1 MKKLTAL
8 LLALLIV
15 SAAALAE
22 AQIIDAFREAAV
34 IGINEDE
41 GERIDD
47 VTLEDGRLTIV
58 AYLPEEN
65 AAPFTPGMYA
75 QLRVETIGEQ
85 LLADESLDEYW
96 DLVVIDFPNLGASCY
111 LGKKHIQGN
120 EYGRFFDSMEIYAQI
135 PD

>member
-34 IGINEDE
+34 VGINENE

-58 AYLPEEN
+58 VYLPEEN
-65 AAPFTPGMYA
+65 AAPLTPGMYA
-75 QLRVETIGEQ
+75 QGRVETIGEA
-85 LLADESLDEYW
+85 LLKDESMDEYW
-96 DLVVIDFPNLGASCY
+96 DLIVFDFPSLGAKCY

-120 EYGRFFDSMEIYAQI
+120 EYGRFFDSLEIYAQI

>member
-8 LLALLIV
+8 LLTLLIV

-22 AQIIDAFREAAV
+22 VQVIDAFREAAV
-34 IGINEDE
+34 IGINENE

-58 AYLPEEN
+58 VYLPEEN
-65 AAPFTPGMYA
+65 AAPLTPGMYA
-75 QLRVETIGEQ
+75 QLRVDTIGEA
-85 LLADESLDEYW
+85 LLEDESMDEYW
-96 DLVVIDFPNLGASCY
+96 DLIIFDFPSLGTKCY
-111 LGKKHIQGN
+111 LGKKHIQDTGF
-120 EYGRFFDSMEIYAQI
+120 GRCFDSLEIYAQI